1 MGKKIIMLAAA
12 CMATV
17 YANSAPLTPEQAL
30 TRAYADGPAKVSSVR
45 NANLRLVHTQTMDNG
60 AAAAYIYNNADGRGF
75 AILSAD
81 DCIVPVIGYSDTGTI
96 DPSNLPPS
104 LVWWLNEC
112 GRRAQWLD
120 ERGVSSDNV
129 TLYAPSSWTA
139 IAPLMTTIWNQDAPY
154 NQNCPVVGGNQA
166 PTGCVAT
173 SFAQVMN
180 YFKYPDKGRGTIR
193 YTDNGVVRSL
203 NIGKAFE
210 WDKMLDDYPSG
221 NYTQAQADAVAY
233 LMQACGYAVEM
244 NYGSLMSGAQSYKL
258 VNAMVN
264 YFKYS
269 PDAVYRERE
278 TYSTSEWTRM
288 VYENLKNCGPVIYD
302 GRSIDGGHSF
312 VCDGYDGNG
321 YFHFN
326 WGWGG
331 VSDGYYLLDTLNPE
345 SQGIGGAEGGFN
357 YSQGAVFNMRKP
369 DGNVIPNYDNLKI
382 MGTAVPS
389 LSGRNIT
396 FKAENGHGAAG
407 WGNGSWRSVSCE
419 IGAIFEKEDGTV
431 VSETVGSWSAFHSGS
446 ISLDV
451 YSYYSTESVNPVITV
466 PDGLADG
473 RYRVVLAARQSGE
486 LEDNVPYP
494 WQPVVCNWGDANYC
508 WLTVSGGNLT
518 VQRADIG
525 HLSFSGEG
533 LGSPLYLGR
542 NALLDLKVANDT
554 DIELTTCFYAALYRN
569 GQMQY
574 RGDYMLV
581 SVDAKGTVNKK
592 ALASFFQT
600 EGAAS
605 TGEGTYRL
613 KLLDAATG
621 SVLADYGDFEMT
633 YVADGFV
640 LTLDDLSIVD
650 AKVKDLTRGSRTF
663 KDAYEISDAADF
675 DIKLDYTVTR
685 GYFDSSIRVMM
696 AQYNPDTNKFASTGE
711 NYYYATPFIGA
722 GETEN
727 IIIPMNMSSFDVS
740 AVYRITASYMQSGQ
754 NKSLGNI
761 YIGFDLSGVD
771 GVVADGI
778 DETAEYFNLQG
789 MPVDNPSKG
798 QIVLRRIG
806 NKTEKI
812 VF

>member
-1 MGKKIIMLAAA
+1 M
-12 CMATV
+12 
-17 YANSAPLTPEQAL
+17 
-30 TRAYADGPAKVSSVR
+30 
-45 NANLRLVHTQTMDNG
+45 
-60 AAAAYIYNNADGRGF
+60 
-75 AILSAD
+75 
-81 DCIVPVIGYSDTGTI
+81 
-96 DPSNLPPS
+96 
-104 LVWWLNEC
+104 
-112 GRRAQWLD
+112 
-120 ERGVSSDNV
+120 
-129 TLYAPSSWTA
+129 
-139 IAPLMTTIWNQDAPY
+139 
-154 NQNCPVVGGNQA
+154 
-166 PTGCVAT
+166 
-173 SFAQVMN
+173 
-180 YFKYPDKGRGTIR
+180 
-193 YTDNGVVRSL
+193 
-203 NIGKAFE
+203 
-210 WDKMLDDYPSG
+210 
-221 NYTQAQADAVAY
+221 
-233 LMQACGYAVEM
+233 
-244 NYGSLMSGAQSYKL
+244 
-258 VNAMVN
+258 
-264 YFKYS
+264 
-269 PDAVYRERE
+269 
-278 TYSTSEWTRM
+278 
-288 VYENLKNCGPVIYD
+288 
-302 GRSIDGGHSF
+302 
-312 VCDGYDGNG
+312 
-321 YFHFN
+321 
-326 WGWGG
+326 
-331 VSDGYYLLDTLNPE
+331 
-345 SQGIGGAEGGFN
+345 
-357 YSQGAVFNMRKP
+357 
-369 DGNVIPNYDNLKI
+369 
-382 MGTAVPS
+382 
-389 LSGRNIT
+389 
-396 FKAENGHGAAG
+396 
-407 WGNGSWRSVSCE
+407 
-419 IGAIFEKEDGTV
+419 
-431 VSETVGSWSAFHSGS
+431 
-446 ISLDV
+446 
-451 YSYYSTESVNPVITV
+451 
-466 PDGLADG
+466 
-473 RYRVVLAARQSGE
+473 
-486 LEDNVPYP
+486 
-494 WQPVVCNWGDANYC
+494 
-508 WLTVSGGNLT
+508 
-518 VQRADIG
+518 QRADIG

-685 GYFDSSIRVMM
+685 GYFHSSIRVMM

>member
-1 MGKKIIMLAAA
+1 MRKIYLLMLPALLSG
-12 CMATV
+12 MTV
-17 YANSAPLTPEQAL
+17 TARSLSPSEALGRVAGDMQLRQSRGAVAPVMTVGTDGTPAL
-30 TRAYADGPAKVSSVR
+30 YVFNRPEGGWMIV
-45 NANLRLVHTQTMDNG
+45 
-60 AAAAYIYNNADGRGF
+60 
-75 AILSAD
+75 SAD
-81 DCIVPVIGYSDTGTI
+81 DVAAPVIGFSDSGAIDPENLPENFRGWLEQSSGQIRTASVSGAEAYTGSRTTDREPIAQMVKTAWDQTTPYSD
-96 DPSNLPPS
+96 
-104 LVWWLNEC
+104 
-112 GRRAQWLD
+112 
-120 ERGVSSDNV
+120 
-129 TLYAPSSWTA
+129 Y
-139 IAPLMTTIWNQDAPY
+139 
-154 NQNCPVVGGNQA
+154 CPVVNNRRTY
-166 PTGCVAT
+166 TGCVAT
-173 SFAQVMN
+173 AMAQVMKYYN
-180 YFKYPDKGRGTIR
+180 WPEQAGANASFSYTWRGGPASTPTLSADFSNFKFDW
-193 YTDNGVVRSL
+193 
-203 NIGKAFE
+203 AH
-210 WDKMLDDYPSG
+210 MLDSYRDE
-221 NYTQAQADAVAY
+221 YTEVQSDAVSK
-233 LMQACGYAVEM
+233 LMQACGYSVEM
-244 NYGSLMSGAQSYKL
+244 MYSTVASAAFNEKVGYGLVTYFNYDAGLHNEPRELYSSDEWE
-258 VNAMVN
+258 AMV
-264 YFKYS
+264 Y
-269 PDAVYRERE
+269 D
-278 TYSTSEWTRM
+278 
-288 VYENLKNCGPVIYD
+288 NLKNVGPMVYW
-302 GRSIDGGHSF
+302 GSGNVGHCF
-312 VCDGYDGNG
+312 VCDGYRGDG